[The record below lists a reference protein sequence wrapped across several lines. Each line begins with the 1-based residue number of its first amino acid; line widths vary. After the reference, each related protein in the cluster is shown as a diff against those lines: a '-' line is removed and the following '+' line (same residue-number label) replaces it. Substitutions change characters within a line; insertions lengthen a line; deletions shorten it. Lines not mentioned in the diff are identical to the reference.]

1 MDVRMHYLY
10 LLHSSYTRG
19 FGAVPTHKTIGMGLG
34 EWILFR
40 KYRDAEEDIDTLA
53 ERLGVTREEITS
65 FMHGWMGERFLTVRK
80 RLRVHDAAE
89 LLTGSPELSMS
100 DIARIVG
107 FQDKTDFRRAFATE
121 KGMTPHQWRKC
132 RGSRVLFRISRILGE
147 DRSHCPSLRTNA

>member
-19 FGAVPTHKTIGMGLG
+19 FDAVPTHKTIGMGLG

-40 KYRDAEEDIDTLA
+40 KYRDAEED
-53 ERLGVTREEITS
+53 ITS

-147 DRSHCPSLRTNA
+147 DRSRCPSLRTNA

>member
-10 LLHSSYTRG
+10 LLHSSYTKG
-19 FGAVPTHKTIGMGLG
+19 FGMIPAHKAIGMGLG

-40 KYRDAEEDIDTLA
+40 KYRDAEEDIDSLA
-53 ERLGVTREEITS
+53 ERMGVTREEITS

-80 RLRVHDAAE
+80 RLRVQDAAE
-89 LLTGSPELSMS
+89 LLTGSPELSPS

-132 RGSRVLFRISRILGE
+132 RGSRVLFRINRILGG
-147 DRSHCPSLRTNA
+147 DRSRCPSLRTNA